1 MRRLPF
7 LLALP
12 VALVASSGA
21 LAAGGAVVADG
32 SLVVQNGSAPS
43 GPVVM
48 LKITGSVVGRVDVG
62 KIIIATD
69 NGTPPEVTGAGV
81 GSDSS
86 RVDNARVW
94 TDKSGTGFKFRAVG
108 GTYTIVIYGS
118 GVDLVALGKGY
129 AKLAGNP
136 DAPKA
141 DGRYSLNGGDWLSLP
156 GLQSDKLLFPDL
168 G

>member
-1 MRRLPF
+1 MRRLALTF
-7 LLALP
+7 ALLTA
-12 VALVASSGA
+12 VAAPAAAVAAQGA
-21 LAAGGAVVADG
+21 AVADG

-48 LKITGSVVGRVDVG
+48 LHVTGSVIGRIDYG

-69 NGTPPEVTGAGV
+69 SGTPPEVTGAGV
-81 GSDSS
+81 GVDSS

-108 GTYTIVIYGS
+108 GTYTIVVYGS

-129 AKLAGNP
+129 VKLAGNP
-136 DAPKA
+136 DAPKS
-141 DGRYSLNGGDWLSLP
+141 DGRYSLNGGDWVSLP